1 MNLPYESTIY
11 QDLTSFLVDEA
22 TVGQW
27 NLDGLPKDNL
37 SIQNGIMVTE
47 SERYPMLI
55 DPQGQGTFWIKNR
68 FTELKIVNI
77 NYEKKFRDGL
87 NKTIENGEVLIVEGI
102 EGDVDPILDPVLEKQ
117 LIRKGKS

>member
-1 MNLPYESTIY
+1 
-11 QDLTSFLVDEA
+11 
-22 TVGQW
+22 
-27 NLDGLPKDNL
+27 
-37 SIQNGIMVTE
+37 MVTE